1 MPLSRRALGS
11 RRADNWR
18 RLPPVGLELS
28 SEQRKQRWGLIM
40 RAVVKNRLSFIPRY
54 ENHGTTGLRRNRP
67 FAGPLSSCRSRPKAA
82 VRFHR

>member
-28 SEQRKQRWGLIM
+28 SEQRKQRWGLID
-40 RAVVKNRLSFIPRY
+40 
-54 ENHGTTGLRRNRP
+54 
-67 FAGPLSSCRSRPKAA
+67 AGRSEEPAQLHTPL
-82 VRFHR
+82 